1 MATILYYYHCVAAIF
16 DYRELSGFEVSFEAG
31 VPSQTVCVPV
41 ELVDDSIDEDEE
53 FFVVGIDSVSD
64 GSTIGSPNLTTVVV
78 MDANGEN

>member
-1 MATILYYYHCVAAIF
+1 M
-16 DYRELSGFEVSFEAG
+16 
-31 VPSQTVCVPV
+31 CVPV